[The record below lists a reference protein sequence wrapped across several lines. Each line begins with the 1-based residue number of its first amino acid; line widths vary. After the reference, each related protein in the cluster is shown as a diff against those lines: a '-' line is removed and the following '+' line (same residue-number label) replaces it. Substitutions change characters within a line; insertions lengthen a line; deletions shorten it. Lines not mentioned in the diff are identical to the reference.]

1 MITSFLFYITNNKQK
16 QMKNIAKA
24 FIIFFTFY
32 ACKNENTT
40 QNKDVSVNE
49 MEVTL
54 TPNQIQNTKIT
65 IGALEQK
72 PVSGIVKVNGKI
84 TLSPEGI
91 ATISMPLGGYVT
103 AIKVMPGMPVQKGQ
117 LLAVLEDQQYVQWQ
131 QDYLS
136 TKQQISFASKDYNR
150 QKELNA
156 SKAVSD
162 KTFEISQS
170 ELAKLRII
178 QKALEEKLRLIHINP
193 ATLSAEKISKAVPIY
208 APIGGLVS
216 KVTINLGKY
225 VNPTDM
231 LFEIQN
237 PQNMYLTLNVYDK
250 DATNL
255 AIGQKIKAYTN
266 NDDFIYNTSI
276 LYVNKILNEENAVE
290 VIAHITNSNGKLI
303 SGNYMNAEIE
313 SYNNNAFVAP
323 NSAIVSFEGKNYVFI
338 SKNDRSF
345 IMTEVQLGT
354 KSANATEIL
363 NFEEF
368 RDKKIVLTDSYT
380 LLMVLKNIEE

>member
-1 MITSFLFYITNNKQK
+1 MKKLTSIIVMLFGL
-16 QMKNIAKA
+16 
-24 FIIFFTFY
+24 F
-32 ACKNENTT
+32 ACKNSDNTVKT
-40 QNKDVSVNE
+40 EASKNE
-49 MEVTL
+49 MEVSVTK
-54 TPNQIQNTKIT
+54 NQLKNTKISLG
-65 IGALEQK
+65 ILEQK

-91 ATISMPLGGYVT
+91 ATVSMPLGGYVT
-103 AIKVMPGMPVQKGQ
+103 AIKVMPGMPVKKGQ

-136 TKQQISFASKDYNR
+136 TKQQINFASKDYNR

-170 ELAKLRII
+170 ELAKLRIT

-193 ATLSAEKISKAVPIY
+193 ATLSAEKISKSVAIY

-216 KVTINLGKY
+216 KVAVNLGKY

-237 PQNMYLTLNVYDK
+237 NQNMYLTLNVYDK

-266 NDDFIYNTSI
+266 NDDFVYNTSI
-276 LYVNKILNEENAVE
+276 LYVNKNVNEENAVE
-290 VIAHITNSNGKLI
+290 VIARITNSTGKLI
-303 SGNYMNAEIE
+303 AGNYMNAEIA
-313 SYNNNAFVAP
+313 SYNNNAFVVP

-338 SKNDRSF
+338 SKNDTTF
-345 IMTEVQLGT
+345 IMTEVELGT
-354 KSANATEIL
+354 KTTNASEIL
-363 NFEEF
+363 NFEDF
-368 RDKKIVLTDSYT
+368 RDKKMVLTDAYT
-380 LLMVLKNIEE
+380 LLMVLKNKEE

>member
-1 MITSFLFYITNNKQK
+1 
-16 QMKNIAKA
+16 MKNIALA
-24 FIIFFTFY
+24 LVVLFTFY
-32 ACKNENTT
+32 GCKKENTT
-40 QNKDVSVNE
+40 QNNEASINE

-54 TPNQIQNTKIT
+54 TPNQMKNTKIT
-65 IGALEQK
+65 IGVLEQK

-91 ATISMPLGGYVT
+91 ATVSMPLGGYVT
-103 AIKVMPGMPVQKGQ
+103 AIKVMPGMPVKKGQ

-136 TKQQISFASKDYNR
+136 TKQQISFASKDFNR

-170 ELAKLRII
+170 ELAKLRIT

-193 ATLSAEKISKAVPIY
+193 ATLSAEKISKSVPIY

-216 KVTINLGKY
+216 KVAVNLGKY

-237 PQNMYLTLNVYDK
+237 NQNMYLTLNVYDK

-266 NDDFIYNTSI
+266 NDDFVYNTSI
-276 LYVNKILNEENAVE
+276 LYVNKNLNEENAVE
-290 VIAHITNSNGKLI
+290 VIAHITNSTGKLI
-303 SGNYMNAEIE
+303 SGNYMNAEIA
-313 SYNNNAFVAP
+313 SYNNNASVIP
-323 NSAIVSFEGKNYVFI
+323 NSAIVPFEGKNYVFV
-338 SKNDRSF
+338 SKNDTTF
-345 IMTEVQLGT
+345 IMTEVELGT
-354 KSANATEIL
+354 KTSTVSEITNAA
-363 NFEEF
+363 EF
-368 RDKKIVLTDSYT
+368 TDKKIALTDAYT
-380 LLMVLKNIEE
+380 LLMVLKNKEE